1 MLTKKVHTMD
11 LPVTMEQINRWQLDG
26 VLIQDAFPN
35 LNADER
41 EFLKTGITKE
51 EWAAAFPEEE

>member
-1 MLTKKVHTMD
+1 MD

-41 EFLKTGITKE
+41 EFLKTGITK
-51 EWAAAFPEEE
+51 